1 MSKMSDSRA
10 QHGGKRVSLANKCL
24 IVFGCANA
32 AILALAL
39 AVPWFRTYTVV
50 REYQLEVA
58 SQLTDAWLEARF
70 THTSELPDDS
80 MPQTFTGLDIVFV
93 PVDGINPSPFIT
105 AATAAFRQDPA
116 LIEYVAT
123 TREADRELYAYARP
137 IRASKL
143 RALRDPAI
151 SSFKPGAIDSG
162 VADPLKAILVVFRT
176 THFGE
181 SQLQL
186 SRTYIVLTWLIA
198 AMLAVIVFYF
208 ILTKLI
214 FSPVRRLR
222 DTTERV
228 SGGDITARSTI
239 RTGDEFEVL
248 STNFNAMLD
257 QVEETQSRL
266 RSLNENLDLKVAELA
281 EANVG
286 LWESM
291 NFKTEFLANVSHELR
306 TPLNSIIGFAELL
319 YSTAEDDQAADPKR
333 GRYLSN
339 ILTSGRSLLELI
351 NDLLDMAKIEAGR
364 MEVNLEPVSLTDLL
378 EGLTGIMSP
387 QAQAKA
393 IQFELQIDSG
403 LPPVETD
410 PGKLQQILYNFLSN
424 AIKFTPKDGHVTIAA
439 CRIGTSI
446 QLSVIDT
453 GPGIAQDMQD
463 LIFEKFRQ
471 ADASHTREFT
481 GTGLGLAICRE
492 LADMLHA
499 DVGVESSPG
508 QGAKFMVTIPVQFS
522 PRKSPSLMG

>member
-1 MSKMSDSRA
+1 MMSGPKT
-10 QHGGKRVSLANKCL
+10 QHGSKRISLANKCL

-32 AILALAL
+32 FILACAL

-58 SQLTDAWLEARF
+58 SQLADAWLEARF
-70 THTSELPDDS
+70 THTSELPDDAMS
-80 MPQTFTGLDIVFV
+80 QTFSGLDIVLV
-93 PVDGINPSPFIT
+93 PVDDINPSPFIT
-105 AATAAFRQDPA
+105 AATQAFRNDPS

-123 TREADRELYAYARP
+123 TREEDRELYTYARA

-143 RALRDPAI
+143 RSLRDPAV
-151 SSFKPGAIDSG
+151 SSFKPGAIDPEI
-162 VADPLKAILVVFRT
+162 ADPLKAILVVLRT

-186 SRTYIVLTWLIA
+186 SRTYIAMTWLIA
-198 AMLAVIVFYF
+198 AMLAVIIFYF

-228 SGGDITARSTI
+228 SSGDITARSTI

-319 YSTAEDDQAADPKR
+319 FSTAKDDLAADPKR
-333 GRYLSN
+333 ERYLAN

-364 MEVNLEPVSLTDLL
+364 MEINLEPVSLTDLL

-387 QAQAKA
+387 QAQAKS
-393 IQFELQIDSG
+393 IQFNHQIEGD
-403 LPPVETD
+403 LPAVETD

-424 AIKFTPKDGHVTIAA
+424 AIKFTPNEGSVTVAA
-439 CRIGTSI
+439 RQIGNTVR
-446 QLSVIDT
+446 LSVTDT

-492 LADMLHA
+492 LADMLQA
-499 DVGVESSPG
+499 EVGVESSPG
-508 QGAKFMVTIPVQFS
+508 QGAEFTVTIPVQFT
-522 PRKSPSLMG
+522 PKKSPSLMG